1 MLLTHAHG
9 DHTVHAEAIAS
20 AHGAELLGHADERF
34 ARLDRTI
41 SDGDELRSGE
51 LRIRVLHVPGHTVG
65 QLAFSIDGVGV
76 FTGDTLFRG
85 TVGGTCGPGHG
96 TFAQLRHS
104 IEDRLFA
111 LPEDLAVYPGHM
123 DPTTIGSEREHNP
136 FARLWSGKVEPAGSR
151 CTALGRPATLM
162 LRAPD
167 YDGGT
172 KCQVRWEDG
181 TEDVVPGSRV
191 HDA

>member
-1 MLLTHAHG
+1 VG
-9 DHTVHAEAIAS
+9 D
-20 AHGAELLGHADERF
+20 
-34 ARLDRTI
+34 
-41 SDGDELRSGE
+41 

-65 QLAFSIDGVGV
+65 QLAFVIEDVGV

-85 TVGGTCGPGHG
+85 TVGGTCAPGHA
-96 TFAQLRHS
+96 TFAELRHS
-104 IEDRLFA
+104 IEVRLLT
-111 LPEDLAVYPGHM
+111 LPDELTVYPGHM
-123 DPTTIGSEREHNP
+123 DPTTIGDEREHNP
-136 FARLWSGKVEPAGSR
+136 FVRLWSGRLEPAGTP
-151 CTALGRPATLM
+151 CTALGRPATLA

-172 KCQVRWEDG
+172 KCQVRWDDG